1 MMIYKNNDS
10 RKNTKLH
17 HRQKQTLERHRMKP
31 YHILFPLL
39 VFLGGCSFGPS
50 SSVIKMA
57 YEAGFAANDV
67 VMSQYFFGWIM
78 MAILAGGLFA
88 VSAKRKQLSAPK
100 LPRAKNI
107 LGIGAVGI
115 SLALVSTCYIFAL
128 QTVPAHIA
136 VILLFQ
142 YTWMDIILEALY
154 TRKLPQISIT
164 TSVLI
169 LIAGTLLAA
178 GVGAGAEHL
187 DPMGILLGLG
197 SALFYAIYIF
207 LLGKVDVEIHPITR
221 SFCILSFALLFL
233 ICIFSPAYFTSG
245 VLADGIWK
253 YGILIG
259 ILGCAVPS
267 FFFAIGTPKIST
279 GAATILSSS
288 ELPAGIICSVLIL
301 SEAVTALQWVGVILL
316 FFGIAFPYLWDWI
329 AQKKQR
335 REISE

>member
-1 MMIYKNNDS
+1 
-10 RKNTKLH
+10 
-17 HRQKQTLERHRMKP
+17 MKP

-67 VMSQYFFGWIM
+67 VMSQYLFGWMM
-78 MAILAGGLFA
+78 MAVLAGGLFA
-88 VSAKRKQLSAPK
+88 ASAARKKAAAPK
-100 LPRAKNI
+100 LPRAKNVI
-107 LGIGAVGI
+107 GIGAVGI
-115 SLALVSTCYIFAL
+115 SIALVSTCYIFAL

-154 TRKLPQISIT
+154 TRKLPHISMV

-169 LIAGTLLAA
+169 LVAGTLLAA

-187 DPMGILLGLG
+187 DPIGILFGIG
-197 SALFYAIYIF
+197 SAFFYAIYIF
-207 LLGKVDVEIHPITR
+207 LLGKVDVEVHPITR

-233 ICIFSPAYFTSG
+233 ICIFTPAYFTSG
-245 VLADGIWK
+245 VLADGLWK

-259 ILGCAVPS
+259 ILGCAIPS

-288 ELPAGIICSVLIL
+288 ELPAGIICSVIIL
-301 SEAVTALQWVGVILL
+301 SEAVTPLQWAGVVLL
-316 FFGIAFPYLWDWI
+316 FFGIAFPYLWEW
-329 AQKKQR
+329 AANR
-335 REISE
+335 RRISA

>member
-1 MMIYKNNDS
+1 
-10 RKNTKLH
+10 
-17 HRQKQTLERHRMKP
+17 MKP

-67 VMSQYFFGWIM
+67 VMSQYLFGWMM
-78 MAILAGGLFA
+78 MAVLAGGLFA
-88 VSAKRKQLSAPK
+88 ASAARKKAAAPK
-100 LPRAKNI
+100 MPRAKNVI
-107 LGIGAVGI
+107 GIGAVGI
-115 SLALVSTCYIFAL
+115 SIALVSTCYIFAL

-154 TRKLPQISIT
+154 TRKLPHISIV

-169 LIAGTLLAA
+169 LVAGTLLAA

-187 DPMGILLGLG
+187 DPIGILFGIG
-197 SALFYAIYIF
+197 SAFFYAIYIF
-207 LLGKVDVEIHPITR
+207 LLGKVDVEVHPITR

-233 ICIFSPAYFTSG
+233 ICIFTPAYFTSG
-245 VLADGIWK
+245 VLADGLWK

-259 ILGCAVPS
+259 ILGCAIPS

-288 ELPAGIICSVLIL
+288 ELPAGIICSVIIL
-301 SEAVTALQWVGVILL
+301 SEAVTPLQWAGVVLL
-316 FFGIAFPYLWDWI
+316 FFGIAFPYLWEWV
-329 AQKKQR
+329 ASKKSGR
-335 REISE
+335 N

>member
-1 MMIYKNNDS
+1 
-10 RKNTKLH
+10 
-17 HRQKQTLERHRMKP
+17 MKP

-67 VMSQYFFGWIM
+67 VMSQYLFGWMM
-78 MAILAGGLFA
+78 MAVLAGGLFA
-88 VSAKRKQLSAPK
+88 ASAARKKAAAPK
-100 LPRAKNI
+100 LPRAKNVI
-107 LGIGAVGI
+107 GIGAVGI
-115 SLALVSTCYIFAL
+115 SIALVSTCYIFAL

-154 TRKLPQISIT
+154 TRKLPHISMV

-169 LIAGTLLAA
+169 LVAGTLLAA

-187 DPMGILLGLG
+187 DPIGILFGIG
-197 SALFYAIYIF
+197 SAFFYAIYIF
-207 LLGKVDVEIHPITR
+207 LLGKVDVEVHPITR

-233 ICIFSPAYFTSG
+233 ICIFTPAYFTSG
-245 VLADGIWK
+245 VLADGLWK

-259 ILGCAVPS
+259 ILGCAIPS

-288 ELPAGIICSVLIL
+288 ELPAGIICSVIIL
-301 SEAVTALQWVGVILL
+301 SEAVTPLQWAGVVLL
-316 FFGIAFPYLWDWI
+316 FFGIAFPYLWEWV
-329 AQKKQR
+329 ASKKSGR
-335 REISE
+335 N

>member
-1 MMIYKNNDS
+1 
-10 RKNTKLH
+10 
-17 HRQKQTLERHRMKP
+17 MKP

-67 VMSQYFFGWIM
+67 VMSQYLFGWMM
-78 MAILAGGLFA
+78 MAVLAGGLFA
-88 VSAKRKQLSAPK
+88 ASAARKKAAAPK
-100 LPRAKNI
+100 LPKAKNVI
-107 LGIGAVGI
+107 GIGAVGI
-115 SLALVSTCYIFAL
+115 SIALVSTCYIFAL

-154 TRKLPQISIT
+154 TRKLPHISIV

-169 LIAGTLLAA
+169 LVAGTLLAA

-187 DPMGILLGLG
+187 DPVGILFGIG
-197 SALFYAIYIF
+197 SAFFYAIYIF
-207 LLGKVDVEIHPITR
+207 LLGKVDVEVHPITR

-233 ICIFSPAYFTSG
+233 ICIFTPAYFTSG
-245 VLADGIWK
+245 VLADGLWK

-259 ILGCAVPS
+259 ILGCAIPS

-288 ELPAGIICSVLIL
+288 ELPAGIICSVIIL
-301 SEAVTALQWVGVILL
+301 SEAVTPLQWAGVVLL
-316 FFGIAFPYLWDWI
+316 FFGIAFPYLWEWV
-329 AQKKQR
+329 ASKKSGR
-335 REISE
+335 N

>member
-1 MMIYKNNDS
+1 
-10 RKNTKLH
+10 
-17 HRQKQTLERHRMKP
+17 MKP

-67 VMSQYFFGWIM
+67 VMSQYLFGWMM
-78 MAILAGGLFA
+78 MAVLAGGLFA
-88 VSAKRKQLSAPK
+88 ASAARKKAAAPK
-100 LPRAKNI
+100 LPRAKNVI
-107 LGIGAVGI
+107 GIGAVGI
-115 SLALVSTCYIFAL
+115 SIALVSTCYIFAL

-142 YTWMDIILEALY
+142 YTWMDIILEALH
-154 TRKLPQISIT
+154 TRKLPHISIV

-169 LIAGTLLAA
+169 LVAGTLLAA

-187 DPMGILLGLG
+187 DPIGILFGIG
-197 SALFYAIYIF
+197 SAFFYAIYIF
-207 LLGKVDVEIHPITR
+207 LLGKVDVEVHPITR

-233 ICIFSPAYFTSG
+233 ICIFTPAYFTSG
-245 VLADGIWK
+245 VLADGLWK

-259 ILGCAVPS
+259 ILGCAIPS

-288 ELPAGIICSVLIL
+288 ELPAGIICSVIIL
-301 SEAVTALQWVGVILL
+301 SEAVTPLQWTGVVLL
-316 FFGIAFPYLWDWI
+316 FFGIAFPYLWEW
-329 AQKKQR
+329 AANR
-335 REISE
+335 RRVSA

>member
-1 MMIYKNNDS
+1 
-10 RKNTKLH
+10 
-17 HRQKQTLERHRMKP
+17 MKP

-67 VMSQYFFGWIM
+67 VMSQYLFGWMM
-78 MAILAGGLFA
+78 MAVLSGGLFA
-88 VSAKRKQLSAPK
+88 ASAARKKAAAPK
-100 LPRAKNI
+100 LPRAKNVI
-107 LGIGAVGI
+107 GIGAVGI
-115 SLALVSTCYIFAL
+115 SIALVSTCYIFAL

-154 TRKLPQISIT
+154 TRKLPHISIV

-169 LIAGTLLAA
+169 LVAGTLLAA

-187 DPMGILLGLG
+187 DPIGILFGIG
-197 SALFYAIYIF
+197 SAFFYAIYIF
-207 LLGKVDVEIHPITR
+207 LLGKVDVEVHPITR

-233 ICIFSPAYFTSG
+233 ICIFTPAYFTSG
-245 VLADGIWK
+245 VLADGLWK

-259 ILGCAVPS
+259 ILGCAIPS

-288 ELPAGIICSVLIL
+288 ELPAGIICSVIIL
-301 SEAVTALQWVGVILL
+301 SEAVTPLQWAGVVLL
-316 FFGIAFPYLWDWI
+316 FFGIAFPYLWEW
-329 AQKKQR
+329 AANR
-335 REISE
+335 RRISA

>member
-1 MMIYKNNDS
+1 
-10 RKNTKLH
+10 
-17 HRQKQTLERHRMKP
+17 MKP

-67 VMSQYFFGWIM
+67 VMSQYLFGWMM
-78 MAILAGGLFA
+78 MAVLAGGLFA
-88 VSAKRKQLSAPK
+88 ASAARKKAAAPK
-100 LPRAKNI
+100 LPRAKNVI
-107 LGIGAVGI
+107 GIGAVGI
-115 SLALVSTCYIFAL
+115 SIALVSTCYIFAL

-154 TRKLPQISIT
+154 TRKLPHISMV

-169 LIAGTLLAA
+169 LVAGTLLAA

-187 DPMGILLGLG
+187 DPIGILFGIG
-197 SALFYAIYIF
+197 SAFFYAIYIF
-207 LLGKVDVEIHPITR
+207 LLGKVDVEVHPITR

-233 ICIFSPAYFTSG
+233 ICIFTPAYFTSG
-245 VLADGIWK
+245 VLADGLWK

-259 ILGCAVPS
+259 ILGCAIPS

-288 ELPAGIICSVLIL
+288 ELPAGIICSVIIL
-301 SEAVTALQWVGVILL
+301 SEAVTPLLWAGVVLL
-316 FFGIAFPYLWDWI
+316 FFGIAFPYLWEW
-329 AQKKQR
+329 AANR
-335 REISE
+335 RRVSA

>member
-1 MMIYKNNDS
+1 
-10 RKNTKLH
+10 
-17 HRQKQTLERHRMKP
+17 MKP

-67 VMSQYFFGWIM
+67 VMIQYLFGWMM
-78 MAILAGGLFA
+78 MAVLAGGLFA
-88 VSAKRKQLSAPK
+88 ASAARKKAAAPK
-100 LPRAKNI
+100 LPRAKNVI
-107 LGIGAVGI
+107 GIGAVGI
-115 SLALVSTCYIFAL
+115 SIALVSTCYIFAL

-154 TRKLPQISIT
+154 TRKLPHISIV

-169 LIAGTLLAA
+169 LVAGTLLAA

-187 DPMGILLGLG
+187 DPVGILFGIG
-197 SALFYAIYIF
+197 SAFFYAIYIF
-207 LLGKVDVEIHPITR
+207 LLGKVDVEVHPITR

-233 ICIFSPAYFTSG
+233 ICIFTPAYFTSG
-245 VLADGIWK
+245 VLADGLWK

-259 ILGCAVPS
+259 ILGCAIPS

-288 ELPAGIICSVLIL
+288 ELPAGIICSVIIL
-301 SEAVTALQWVGVILL
+301 SEAVTPLQWAGVVLL
-316 FFGIAFPYLWDWI
+316 FFGIAFPYLWEW
-329 AQKKQR
+329 AANR
-335 REISE
+335 RRVSA

>member
-1 MMIYKNNDS
+1 
-10 RKNTKLH
+10 
-17 HRQKQTLERHRMKP
+17 MKP

-67 VMSQYFFGWIM
+67 VMSQYLFGWMM
-78 MAILAGGLFA
+78 MAVLAGGLFA
-88 VSAKRKQLSAPK
+88 ASAARKKAAAPK
-100 LPRAKNI
+100 LPRAKNVI
-107 LGIGAVGI
+107 GIGAVGI
-115 SLALVSTCYIFAL
+115 SIALVSTCYIFAL

-154 TRKLPQISIT
+154 TRKLPHISIV

-169 LIAGTLLAA
+169 LVAGTLLAA

-187 DPMGILLGLG
+187 DPVGILFGIG
-197 SALFYAIYIF
+197 SAFFYAIYIF
-207 LLGKVDVEIHPITR
+207 LLGKVDVEVHPITR

-233 ICIFSPAYFTSG
+233 ICIFTPAYFTSG
-245 VLADGIWK
+245 VLADGLWK

-259 ILGCAVPS
+259 ILGCAIPS

-288 ELPAGIICSVLIL
+288 ELPAGIICSVIIL
-301 SEAVTALQWVGVILL
+301 SEAVTPLQWAGVVLL
-316 FFGIAFPYLWDWI
+316 FFGIAFPYLWEWV
-329 AQKKQR
+329 ASKKSGR
-335 REISE
+335 N

>member
-1 MMIYKNNDS
+1 
-10 RKNTKLH
+10 
-17 HRQKQTLERHRMKP
+17 MKP

-67 VMSQYFFGWIM
+67 VMSQYLFGWMM
-78 MAILAGGLFA
+78 MAVLAGGLFA
-88 VSAKRKQLSAPK
+88 ASAARKKAAAPK
-100 LPRAKNI
+100 LPRAKNVI
-107 LGIGAVGI
+107 GIGAVGI
-115 SLALVSTCYIFAL
+115 SIALVSTCYIFAL

-154 TRKLPQISIT
+154 TRKLPHISIV

-169 LIAGTLLAA
+169 LVAGTLLAA

-187 DPMGILLGLG
+187 DPIGILFGIG
-197 SALFYAIYIF
+197 SAFFYAIYIF
-207 LLGKVDVEIHPITR
+207 LLGKVDVVVHPITR

-233 ICIFSPAYFTSG
+233 ICIFTPAYFTSG
-245 VLADGIWK
+245 VLADGLWK

-259 ILGCAVPS
+259 ILGCAIPS

-288 ELPAGIICSVLIL
+288 ELPAGIICSVIIL
-301 SEAVTALQWVGVILL
+301 SEAVTPLQWAGVVLL
-316 FFGIAFPYLWDWI
+316 FFGIAFPYQWEW
-329 AQKKQR
+329 AANR
-335 REISE
+335 RRISA

>member
-1 MMIYKNNDS
+1 
-10 RKNTKLH
+10 
-17 HRQKQTLERHRMKP
+17 MKP

-50 SSVIKMA
+50 SSVIKLA
-57 YEAGFAANDV
+57 YEAGFTANDV

-78 MAILAGGLFA
+78 MAVLAGGLFISSA
-88 VSAKRKQLSAPK
+88 VRKKTVAPK
-100 LPRAKNI
+100 QPRMKNI
-107 LGIGAVGI
+107 IGIAAVGI
-115 SLALVSTCYIFAL
+115 SIALVSTCYMFSL

-142 YTWMDIILEALY
+142 YTWIGIIIDAVY
-154 TRKLPQISIT
+154 SRKLPSISII
-164 TSVLI
+164 TSLLI

-187 DPMGILLGLG
+187 DPVGILFGLG
-197 SALFYAIYIF
+197 SALFYAVYIF

-221 SFCILSFALLFL
+221 SFFILSVALFFL
-233 ICIFSPAYFTSG
+233 IGMFSPAYFTSG
-245 VLADGIWK
+245 VLGEGIWK

-267 FFFAIGTPKIST
+267 FFFAIGTPKIPA

-288 ELPAGIICSVLIL
+288 ELPAGIICSVIIL
-301 SEAVTALQWVGVILL
+301 SEAVTPLQWTGVVLL
-316 FFGIAFPYLWDWI
+316 FFGIAFPYLWNWAVGKSRHKI
-329 AQKKQR
+329 KW
-335 REISE
+335 

>member
-1 MMIYKNNDS
+1 
-10 RKNTKLH
+10 
-17 HRQKQTLERHRMKP
+17 MKP

-67 VMSQYFFGWIM
+67 VMSQYLFGWMM
-78 MAILAGGLFA
+78 MAVLAGGLFA
-88 VSAKRKQLSAPK
+88 ASAARKKAAAPK
-100 LPRAKNI
+100 LPKAKNVI
-107 LGIGAVGI
+107 GIGAVGI
-115 SLALVSTCYIFAL
+115 SIALVSTCYIFAL

-154 TRKLPQISIT
+154 TRKLPHISIV

-169 LIAGTLLAA
+169 LVAGTLLAA

-187 DPMGILLGLG
+187 DPIGILFGIG
-197 SALFYAIYIF
+197 SAFFYAIYIF
-207 LLGKVDVEIHPITR
+207 LLGKVDVEVHPITR

-233 ICIFSPAYFTSG
+233 ICIFTPAYFISG
-245 VLADGIWK
+245 VLADGLWK

-259 ILGCAVPS
+259 VLGCAIPS

-288 ELPAGIICSVLIL
+288 ELPAGIICSVIIL
-301 SEAVTALQWVGVILL
+301 SEAVTPLQWAGVVLL
-316 FFGIAFPYLWDWI
+316 FFGIAFPYLWEW
-329 AQKKQR
+329 AANR
-335 REISE
+335 RRVSA

>member
-1 MMIYKNNDS
+1 
-10 RKNTKLH
+10 
-17 HRQKQTLERHRMKP
+17 MKP

-78 MAILAGGLFA
+78 MAILAAGLFIS
-88 VSAKRKQLSAPK
+88 SAARKKQSVPHLPK
-100 LPRAKNI
+100 WKNI
-107 LGIGAVGI
+107 AGIAAVGI

-142 YTWMDIILEALY
+142 YTWMDIVIEAIY
-154 TRKLPQISIT
+154 TRKLPKISIL
-164 TSVLI
+164 TSLVI
-169 LIAGTLLAA
+169 LTAGTLLAA
-178 GVGAGAEHL
+178 GVGAGAENL
-187 DPMGILLGLG
+187 DTTGILLGLG
-197 SALFYAIYIF
+197 SAFFYAIYIF
-207 LLGKVDVEIHPITR
+207 LLGKVEVNVHPITR
-221 SFCILSFALLFL
+221 SFVILSFALVFL
-233 ICIFSPAYFTSG
+233 LCVFSPAYFVSG
-245 VLADGIWK
+245 VLEAGIWK

-259 ILGCAVPS
+259 ILGCAIPS

-288 ELPAGIICSVLIL
+288 ELPAGIICSVIIL
-301 SEAVTALQWVGVILL
+301 AEAVSPLQWVGVVML
-316 FFGIAFPYLWDWI
+316 FFGIAYPYLAEWVMS
-329 AQKKQR
+329 KKGR
-335 REISE
+335 RKISE

>member
-1 MMIYKNNDS
+1 
-10 RKNTKLH
+10 
-17 HRQKQTLERHRMKP
+17 MKP

-67 VMSQYFFGWIM
+67 VMSQYLFGWMM
-78 MAILAGGLFA
+78 MAVLAGGLFA
-88 VSAKRKQLSAPK
+88 ASAARKKAAAPK
-100 LPRAKNI
+100 LPRAKNVI
-107 LGIGAVGI
+107 GIGAVGI
-115 SLALVSTCYIFAL
+115 SIALVSTCYIFAL

-154 TRKLPQISIT
+154 TRKLPHISIV

-169 LIAGTLLAA
+169 LVAGTLLAA

-187 DPMGILLGLG
+187 DPVGILFGIG
-197 SALFYAIYIF
+197 SAFFYAIYIF
-207 LLGKVDVEIHPITR
+207 LLGKVDVEVHPITR

-233 ICIFSPAYFTSG
+233 ICIFTPAYFTSG
-245 VLADGIWK
+245 VLADGLWK

-259 ILGCAVPS
+259 ILGCAIPS

-288 ELPAGIICSVLIL
+288 ELPAGIICSVIIL
-301 SEAVTALQWVGVILL
+301 SEAVTPLQWAGVVLL
-316 FFGIAFPYLWDWI
+316 FFGIAFPYLWEW
-329 AQKKQR
+329 AANR
-335 REISE
+335 RRISA

>member
-1 MMIYKNNDS
+1 
-10 RKNTKLH
+10 
-17 HRQKQTLERHRMKP
+17 MKP

-67 VMSQYFFGWIM
+67 VMSQYLFGWMM
-78 MAILAGGLFA
+78 MAVLAGGLFA
-88 VSAKRKQLSAPK
+88 ASAARKKAAAPK
-100 LPRAKNI
+100 LPRAKNVI
-107 LGIGAVGI
+107 GIGAVGI
-115 SLALVSTCYIFAL
+115 SIALVSTCYIFAL

-154 TRKLPQISIT
+154 TRKLPHISIV

-169 LIAGTLLAA
+169 LVAGTLLAA

-187 DPMGILLGLG
+187 DPIGILFGIG
-197 SALFYAIYIF
+197 SAFFYAIYIF
-207 LLGKVDVEIHPITR
+207 LLGKVDVEVHPITR

-233 ICIFSPAYFTSG
+233 ICIFTPAYFTSG
-245 VLADGIWK
+245 VLADGLWK

-259 ILGCAVPS
+259 ILGCAIPS

-288 ELPAGIICSVLIL
+288 ELPAGIICSVIIL
-301 SEAVTALQWVGVILL
+301 SEAVTPLQWAGVVLL
-316 FFGIAFPYLWDWI
+316 FFGIAFPYLWEW
-329 AQKKQR
+329 AANR
-335 REISE
+335 RRISA

>member
-1 MMIYKNNDS
+1 
-10 RKNTKLH
+10 
-17 HRQKQTLERHRMKP
+17 MKP

-67 VMSQYFFGWIM
+67 VMSQYLFGWMM
-78 MAILAGGLFA
+78 MAVLAGGLFA
-88 VSAKRKQLSAPK
+88 ASAARKKAAAPK
-100 LPRAKNI
+100 LPRAKNVI
-107 LGIGAVGI
+107 GIGAVGI
-115 SLALVSTCYIFAL
+115 SIALVSTCYIFAL

-154 TRKLPQISIT
+154 TRKLPHISIV

-169 LIAGTLLAA
+169 LVAGTLLAA

-187 DPMGILLGLG
+187 DPIGILFGIG
-197 SALFYAIYIF
+197 SAFFYAIYIF
-207 LLGKVDVEIHPITR
+207 LLGKVDVEVHPITR

-233 ICIFSPAYFTSG
+233 ICIFTPAYFTSG
-245 VLADGIWK
+245 VLADGLWK

-259 ILGCAVPS
+259 ILGCAIPS

-288 ELPAGIICSVLIL
+288 ELPAGIICSVIIL
-301 SEAVTALQWVGVILL
+301 SEAVTPLQWAGVVLL
-316 FFGIAFPYLWDWI
+316 FFGIAFPYLWEW
-329 AQKKQR
+329 AANR
-335 REISE
+335 RRVSA

>member
-1 MMIYKNNDS
+1 
-10 RKNTKLH
+10 
-17 HRQKQTLERHRMKP
+17 MKP

-67 VMSQYFFGWIM
+67 VMSQYLFGWMM
-78 MAILAGGLFA
+78 MAVLAGGLFA
-88 VSAKRKQLSAPK
+88 ASAARKKAAAPK
-100 LPRAKNI
+100 LPRAKNVI
-107 LGIGAVGI
+107 GIGAVGI
-115 SLALVSTCYIFAL
+115 SIALVSTCYILAL

-154 TRKLPQISIT
+154 TRKLPHISIV

-169 LIAGTLLAA
+169 LVAGTLLAA

-187 DPMGILLGLG
+187 DPIGILFGIG
-197 SALFYAIYIF
+197 SAFFYAIYIF
-207 LLGKVDVEIHPITR
+207 LLGKVDVEVHPITR

-233 ICIFSPAYFTSG
+233 ICIFTPAYFTSG
-245 VLADGIWK
+245 VLADGLWK

-259 ILGCAVPS
+259 ILGCAIPS

-288 ELPAGIICSVLIL
+288 ELPAGIICSVIIL
-301 SEAVTALQWVGVILL
+301 SEAVTPLQWAGVVLL
-316 FFGIAFPYLWDWI
+316 FFGIAFPYLWEW
-329 AQKKQR
+329 AANR
-335 REISE
+335 RRVSA

>member
-1 MMIYKNNDS
+1 
-10 RKNTKLH
+10 
-17 HRQKQTLERHRMKP
+17 MKP

-67 VMSQYFFGWIM
+67 VMSQYLFGWMM
-78 MAILAGGLFA
+78 MAVLAGGLFA
-88 VSAKRKQLSAPK
+88 ASAARKKAAAPK
-100 LPRAKNI
+100 LPRAKNVI
-107 LGIGAVGI
+107 GIGAVGI
-115 SLALVSTCYIFAL
+115 SIALVSTCYIFAL

-154 TRKLPQISIT
+154 TRKLPHISIV

-169 LIAGTLLAA
+169 LVAGTLLAA

-187 DPMGILLGLG
+187 DPIGILFGIG
-197 SALFYAIYIF
+197 SAFFYAIYIF
-207 LLGKVDVEIHPITR
+207 LLGKVDVEVHPITR

-233 ICIFSPAYFTSG
+233 IGIFTPAYFTSG
-245 VLADGIWK
+245 VLADGLWK

-259 ILGCAVPS
+259 ILGCAIPS

-288 ELPAGIICSVLIL
+288 ELPAGIICSVIIL
-301 SEAVTALQWVGVILL
+301 SEAVTPLQWTGVVLL
-316 FFGIAFPYLWDWI
+316 FFGIAFPYLWEW
-329 AQKKQR
+329 AANR
-335 REISE
+335 RRVSA

>member
-1 MMIYKNNDS
+1 
-10 RKNTKLH
+10 
-17 HRQKQTLERHRMKP
+17 MKP

-67 VMSQYFFGWIM
+67 VMSQYLFGWMM
-78 MAILAGGLFA
+78 MAVLAGGLFA
-88 VSAKRKQLSAPK
+88 ASAARKKAAAPK
-100 LPRAKNI
+100 LPRAKNVI
-107 LGIGAVGI
+107 GIGAVGI
-115 SLALVSTCYIFAL
+115 SIALVSTCYIFAL

-154 TRKLPQISIT
+154 TRKLPHISMV

-169 LIAGTLLAA
+169 LVAGTLLAA

-187 DPMGILLGLG
+187 DPIGILFGIG
-197 SALFYAIYIF
+197 SAFFYAIYIF
-207 LLGKVDVEIHPITR
+207 LLGKVDVEVHPITR

-233 ICIFSPAYFTSG
+233 ICIFTPAYFTSG
-245 VLADGIWK
+245 VLADGLWM

-259 ILGCAVPS
+259 ILGCAIPS

-288 ELPAGIICSVLIL
+288 ELPAGIICSVIIL
-301 SEAVTALQWVGVILL
+301 SEAVTPLQWAGVVLL
-316 FFGIAFPYLWDWI
+316 FFGIAFPYLWEW
-329 AQKKQR
+329 AANR
-335 REISE
+335 RRVSA

>member
-1 MMIYKNNDS
+1 
-10 RKNTKLH
+10 
-17 HRQKQTLERHRMKP
+17 MKP

-67 VMSQYFFGWIM
+67 VMSQYLFGWMM
-78 MAILAGGLFA
+78 MAVLAGGLFA
-88 VSAKRKQLSAPK
+88 ASAARKKAAAPK
-100 LPRAKNI
+100 LPRAKNVI
-107 LGIGAVGI
+107 GIGAVGI
-115 SLALVSTCYIFAL
+115 SIALVSTCYIFAL

-154 TRKLPQISIT
+154 TRKLPHISIV

-169 LIAGTLLAA
+169 LVAGTLLAA

-187 DPMGILLGLG
+187 DPIGILFGIG
-197 SALFYAIYIF
+197 SAFFYAIYIF
-207 LLGKVDVEIHPITR
+207 LLGKVDVEVHPITR
-221 SFCILSFALLFL
+221 SFCILSFALLLL
-233 ICIFSPAYFTSG
+233 ICIFTPAYFTSG
-245 VLADGIWK
+245 VLADGLWK

-259 ILGCAVPS
+259 ILGCAIPS

-288 ELPAGIICSVLIL
+288 ELPAGIICSVIIL
-301 SEAVTALQWVGVILL
+301 SEAVTPLQWAGVVLL
-316 FFGIAFPYLWDWI
+316 FFGIAFPYLWEW
-329 AQKKQR
+329 AANR
-335 REISE
+335 RRVSA

>member
-1 MMIYKNNDS
+1 
-10 RKNTKLH
+10 
-17 HRQKQTLERHRMKP
+17 MKP

-67 VMSQYFFGWIM
+67 VMSQYLFGWMM
-78 MAILAGGLFA
+78 MAVLAGGLFA
-88 VSAKRKQLSAPK
+88 ASAARKKAAAPK
-100 LPRAKNI
+100 LPRAKNVI
-107 LGIGAVGI
+107 GIGAVGI
-115 SLALVSTCYIFAL
+115 SIALVSTCYIFAL

-154 TRKLPQISIT
+154 TRKLPHISIV

-169 LIAGTLLAA
+169 LVAGTLLAA

-187 DPMGILLGLG
+187 DPIGILFGIG
-197 SALFYAIYIF
+197 SAFFYAIYIF
-207 LLGKVDVEIHPITR
+207 LLGKVDVEVHPITR

-233 ICIFSPAYFTSG
+233 ICIFTPAYFTSG
-245 VLADGIWK
+245 VLADGLWK

-259 ILGCAVPS
+259 ILGCAIPS

-288 ELPAGIICSVLIL
+288 ELPAGIICSVIIL
-301 SEAVTALQWVGVILL
+301 SEAVTPLQWAGVVLL
-316 FFGIAFPYLWDWI
+316 FFGIAFPYLWEWI
-329 AQKKQR
+329 ASKKSGR
-335 REISE
+335 N

>member
-1 MMIYKNNDS
+1 
-10 RKNTKLH
+10 
-17 HRQKQTLERHRMKP
+17 MKP
-31 YHILFPLL
+31 HHILFPLL

-67 VMSQYFFGWIM
+67 VMSQYLFGWMM
-78 MAILAGGLFA
+78 MAVLAGGLFA
-88 VSAKRKQLSAPK
+88 ASAARKKAAAPK
-100 LPRAKNI
+100 LPRAKNVI
-107 LGIGAVGI
+107 GIGAVGI
-115 SLALVSTCYIFAL
+115 SIALVSTCYIFAL

-154 TRKLPQISIT
+154 TRKLPHISIV

-169 LIAGTLLAA
+169 LVAGTLLAA

-187 DPMGILLGLG
+187 DPIGILFGIG
-197 SALFYAIYIF
+197 SAFFYAIYIF
-207 LLGKVDVEIHPITR
+207 LLGKVDVEVHPITR

-233 ICIFSPAYFTSG
+233 ICIFTPAYFTSG
-245 VLADGIWK
+245 VLADGLWK

-259 ILGCAVPS
+259 ILGCAIPS

-288 ELPAGIICSVLIL
+288 ELPAGIICSVIIL
-301 SEAVTALQWVGVILL
+301 SEAVTPLQWAGVVLL
-316 FFGIAFPYLWDWI
+316 FFGIAFPYLWEW
-329 AQKKQR
+329 AANR
-335 REISE
+335 RRVSA

>member
-1 MMIYKNNDS
+1 
-10 RKNTKLH
+10 
-17 HRQKQTLERHRMKP
+17 MKP

-67 VMSQYFFGWIM
+67 VMSQYLFGWMM
-78 MAILAGGLFA
+78 MAVLAGGLFA
-88 VSAKRKQLSAPK
+88 ASAARKKAAAPK
-100 LPRAKNI
+100 LPRAKNVI
-107 LGIGAVGI
+107 GIGAVGI
-115 SLALVSTCYIFAL
+115 SIALVSTCYIFAL

-154 TRKLPQISIT
+154 TRKLPHISIV

-169 LIAGTLLAA
+169 LVAGTLLAA

-187 DPMGILLGLG
+187 DPIGILFGIG
-197 SALFYAIYIF
+197 SAFFYAIYIF
-207 LLGKVDVEIHPITR
+207 LLGKVDVEVHPITR

-233 ICIFSPAYFTSG
+233 ICIFTPAYFTSG
-245 VLADGIWK
+245 VLADGLWK

-259 ILGCAVPS
+259 ILGCAIPS

-288 ELPAGIICSVLIL
+288 ELPAGIICSVIIL
-301 SEAVTALQWVGVILL
+301 SEAVTPLQWAGVVLL
-316 FFGIAFPYLWDWI
+316 FFGIAFPYLWEW
-329 AQKKQR
+329 AANR
-335 REISE
+335 RRVCA

>member
-1 MMIYKNNDS
+1 
-10 RKNTKLH
+10 
-17 HRQKQTLERHRMKP
+17 MKP

-67 VMSQYFFGWIM
+67 VMSQYLFGWMM
-78 MAILAGGLFA
+78 MAVLAGGLFA
-88 VSAKRKQLSAPK
+88 ASAARKKAAAPK
-100 LPRAKNI
+100 LPKAKNVI
-107 LGIGAVGI
+107 GIGAVGI
-115 SLALVSTCYIFAL
+115 SIALVSTCYIFAL

-154 TRKLPQISIT
+154 TRKLPHISIV

-169 LIAGTLLAA
+169 LVAGTLLAA

-187 DPMGILLGLG
+187 DPIGILFGIG
-197 SALFYAIYIF
+197 SAFFYAIYIF
-207 LLGKVDVEIHPITR
+207 LLGKVDVEVHPITR

-233 ICIFSPAYFTSG
+233 ICIFTPAYFTSG

-259 ILGCAVPS
+259 ILGCAIPS

-288 ELPAGIICSVLIL
+288 ELPAGIICSVIIL
-301 SEAVTALQWVGVILL
+301 SEAVTPLQWAGVVLL
-316 FFGIAFPYLWDWI
+316 FFGIAFPYLWEW
-329 AQKKQR
+329 AANR
-335 REISE
+335 RRVSA